1 MDISAGQVH
10 VFETTVAPAPGAHP
24 DGHAASFDQSMHA
37 GAGTRPGSWLA
48 VSFCIPPVG
57 LGRIGD
63 AWRRVIDR
71 HGTLR
76 TVLTQDPASRSA
88 PPGSPTLVR
97 THDIIVTGGQWRRVG
112 DGSEDPRKVLRELFD
127 ATCEPFG
134 LPSYR
139 MTVVAHDD
147 GTRTAVIGLDH
158 CHGDAWSLLVLV
170 RDMLAFLGVGE
181 EAGVGRSTELS
192 ADSPVRLRP
201 SVPSFADHT
210 RELERRPT
218 APDEVRNRWA
228 RIMADGGGLMPR
240 FPLTLGDVSAPRDE
254 VVEVVDVLDADGVA
268 ALESVAHD
276 AGVRLLPLTVSV
288 LVQVNHLMDAGPL
301 RAVFP
306 VHSRRGP
313 EGDRRKWADSVGWF
327 ITNSVLE
334 CDSADPLDCDAA
346 VSDAIGLGS
355 HPLEPL
361 LRPWGGMPKTP
372 GMFAL
377 SWLDNRRLPV
387 QVPAEAHPQH
397 VSAWIRTDGVM
408 AWFVLNSDGMR
419 LRVRYPQTPEACET
433 VGSWSRLVVER
444 LRALV
449 EPSVGASG
457 GREDATG
464 TVPGATT
471 ETVPGT
477 DGLLL

>member
-1 MDISAGQVH
+1 M
-10 VFETTVAPAPGAHP
+10 FETTVAPAPGAHP
-24 DGHAASFDQSMHA
+24 DGHAASFDQAKHA
-37 GAGTRPGSWLA
+37 GAGSRPGSWLA
-48 VSFCIPPVG
+48 VSFLVPPVG

-76 TVLTQDPASRSA
+76 TVLTEDPTSRTA
-88 PPGSPTLVR
+88 PPGTPRLIR
-97 THDIIVTGGQWRRVG
+97 THDIVVTGGQWRRVG
-112 DGSEDPRKVLRELFD
+112 DGTTDPRSVLRELFD
-127 ATCEPFG
+127 VACEPFG
-134 LPSYR
+134 MPSYR
-139 MTVVAHDD
+139 LTVTTHDD

-170 RDMLAFLGVGE
+170 RDMLAVLGGSE
-181 EAGVGRSTELS
+181 DEGIDLYYGADGVELP
-192 ADSPVRLRP
+192 AA
-201 SVPSFADHT
+201 VPSFADHT
-210 RELERRPT
+210 RDLERRPT

-228 RIMADGGGLMPR
+228 RIMADGDGLMPR

-254 VVEVVDVLDADGVA
+254 VVEVIDVLDTDGVA
-268 ALESVAHD
+268 ALEAAAQE

-288 LVQVNHLMDAGPL
+288 LVGVNHAMDAGTL

-334 CDSADPLDCDAA
+334 CNSVDPLECDAA

-361 LRPWGGMPKTP
+361 LRPWGGMPRTQ

-387 QVPAEAHPQH
+387 QVPMGAQPQH

-408 AWFVLNSDGMR
+408 AWFVLNNDGMR
-419 LRVRYPQTPEACET
+419 LRVRYPQTPEACQT
-433 VGSWSRLVVER
+433 VGTWSKMVTEG
-444 LRALV
+444 LRALA
-449 EPSVGASG
+449 GY
-457 GREDATG
+457 
-464 TVPGATT
+464 PGAEAVVGDAEDTAD
-471 ETVPGT
+471 VPV
-477 DGLLL
+477 